1 VSKNGVNSHEEQ
13 LLLDGTWPPSHSPC
27 TTGGGGSLAIRE
39 GRSRCHSRSSK
50 KETEKNDDVRDRT
63 VAAGAWAWGWCGNG
77 SERTG
82 DAEWACEPTRDRK
95 LVDDWSPNVLV
106 VEIKV

>member
-1 VSKNGVNSHEEQ
+1 M
-13 LLLDGTWPPSHSPC
+13 
-27 TTGGGGSLAIRE
+27 
-39 GRSRCHSRSSK
+39 
-50 KETEKNDDVRDRT
+50 
-63 VAAGAWAWGWCGNG
+63 AAGAWAWGWCGNG